1 MPVPT
6 LTVEVAFSSSPLTAA
21 PVWTDVTAYVRHS
34 PGVRISRGRP
44 SESSTFSAGQLSLTL
59 DNRDRRFDP
68 LYSAGPYFG
77 NLTPRKQIRVRAT
90 SGSTVDVF
98 RGFVTG
104 WPTQYPVAGRDAVTT
119 ITAYDGLAFLNEIT
133 MPDQVYRYS
142 NTTVGSL
149 FRYFRQADATG
160 WFDAKNGDTLTLS
173 TGAFAAASSPLA
185 VGLTNS
191 TPVAFGGSTAF
202 SSTRT
207 TVATSGNSWSISFW
221 MQTTTKGPSATNWM
235 SLMWDGLG
243 DGRYNVRLGVD
254 SSGILKFSGFDS
266 TPLARP
272 TVESTISVA
281 DGYPH
286 HVVLSGS
293 SGPCTVTMYI
303 DGVNRSAGQSSQFT
317 TCRVLNVGGAV
328 PNGGVSDIPFV
339 GTISDIAYF
348 TKAVSAA
355 EALAMALIGTNRF
368 GQFSVDRVTTVLDA
382 VDWPASWRSLISTTT
397 GYTEGYNST
406 DDTALNQLQ
415 LAAAT
420 EQGRMFVQKDGNVT
434 IHGRFWSTSDAR
446 GNTVQATFADDG
458 TGIGFQ
464 SFAGFDPGDR
474 DVVNDAS
481 VASVSTPQRSQ
492 DATSI
497 SGLGQRSTSVTTV
510 ATAAGAKAIADGI
523 VYLRKTARSRAL
535 PIEVSL
541 TDSSTFATLLG
552 LEIGDRYRVKLTPL
566 AVGGQISQDLH
577 IESIDWDIDLAEWRL
592 SIGGTPV
599 PAAAWATV
607 GTTTV
612 GSTDVIGY

>member
-1 MPVPT
+1 M
-6 LTVEVAFSSSPLTAA
+6 
-21 PVWTDVTAYVRHS
+21 
-34 PGVRISRGRP
+34 
-44 SESSTFSAGQLSLTL
+44 Q
-59 DNRDRRFDP
+59 
-68 LYSAGPYFG
+68 
-77 NLTPRKQIRVRAT
+77 
-90 SGSTVDVF
+90 
-98 RGFVTG
+98 
-104 WPTQYPVAGRDAVTT
+104 
-119 ITAYDGLAFLNEIT
+119 
-133 MPDQVYRYS
+133 
-142 NTTVGSL
+142 
-149 FRYFRQADATG
+149 
-160 WFDAKNGDTLTLS
+160 
-173 TGAFAAASSPLA
+173 A
-185 VGLTNS
+185 VG
-191 TPVAFGGSTAF
+191 
-202 SSTRT
+202 R
-207 TVATSGNSWSISFW
+207 
-221 MQTTTKGPSATNWM
+221 
-235 SLMWDGLG
+235 
-243 DGRYNVRLGVD
+243 NV
-254 SSGILKFSGFDS
+254 F
-266 TPLARP
+266 
-272 TVESTISVA
+272 
-281 DGYPH
+281 
-286 HVVLSGS
+286 
-293 SGPCTVTMYI
+293 
-303 DGVNRSAGQSSQFT
+303 GQSSQ
-317 TCRVLNVGGAV
+317 G
-328 PNGGVSDIPFV
+328 
-339 GTISDIAYF
+339 
-348 TKAVSAA
+348 
-355 EALAMALIGTNRF
+355 
-368 GQFSVDRVTTVLDA
+368 RVTTVLDA
-382 VDWPASWRSLISTTT
+382 VDWPASWRSLISTTA

-481 VASVSTPQRSQ
+481 VSSVSTPQRSQ

-510 ATAAGAKAIADGI
+510 ATATGAKAIADGI

-577 IESIDWDIDLAEWRL
+577 IESIDWDIDQAEWRL

-612 GSTDVIGY
+612 GNTDVIGF